1 MLKIGKNM
9 DKLNNFI
16 QNGKQLTVKNIFLTF
31 TSISLI
37 MGSIFYLLTYL
48 LINRSDVQSVLND
61 IPTITIQDGIVQSPQ
76 IWSREIPKLDLV
88 LSIDNTS
95 DTPKTNQGNFLFL
108 GKSKYI
114 MSTQGIIQEYILSG
128 YSGEI
133 TKNTIISFLKKGMIQ
148 TALFIALFIL
158 IFMYLGYYGSYFFS
172 KFILTLFRKIP
183 TTDIIKRASFVGWIS
198 VMILN
203 LILVFFNAGFGWI
216 VAIPTASV
224 ISVFCILKGKQ
235 E

>member
-1 MLKIGKNM
+1 M

-16 QNGKQLTVKNIFLTF
+16 QNGKQLTIKNIFLTF

-37 MGSIFYLLTYL
+37 MGSVFYLLTYL